1 MAILLTKSLFFDI
14 PFVKLAKK
22 NIDIYA
28 DNIVYHDITINLY
41 AEYNNKSD

>member
-22 NIDIYA
+22 NIDISFFA
-28 DNIVYHDITINLY
+28 FGDFSGQ
-41 AEYNNKSD
+41 KSH